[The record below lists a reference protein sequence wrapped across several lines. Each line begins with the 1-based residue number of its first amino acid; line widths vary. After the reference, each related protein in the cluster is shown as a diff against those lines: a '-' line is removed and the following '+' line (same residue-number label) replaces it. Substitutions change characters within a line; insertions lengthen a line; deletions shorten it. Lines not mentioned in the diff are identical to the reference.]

1 MPSHRRLACKLNY
14 FQSIIL
20 LFAVVILIG
29 AALLMLPIS
38 AQERMVTPF
47 HEALFTATSAVCV
60 TGLVVRDTASHW
72 SAFGQAVLMVLIQIG
87 GLGVITVGASFSLL
101 SGRRISLSQR
111 GRMQEA
117 ISAPKVGGIVRLTGF
132 VIRTSLVIEGIGAL
146 CMLPVFCRDFGASG
160 IWKAVFHSVSAFC
173 NAGFDLM
180 GTPDTPFVSLTA
192 YRADTAINLTISALI
207 VVGGIG
213 FLTWDDVRTNRLHFH
228 RYRLQSKVIL
238 TATALLILLPT
249 LYFFCFEFKGSTL
262 RERLLLSLFQSVTP
276 RTAGFNTAD
285 YTSLSS
291 SGRGLTILLMFIGGS
306 PGSTAGGI
314 KTTTAAVL
322 VANAFA
328 VFRRQKSPEM
338 FGRRMEEKA
347 VYDAAAIFTLY
358 LVLSLTGAFVIST
371 VETLPLS
378 ECLFETTSAIATVG
392 LSLGLTPHLGIV
404 SQGILIFLMFIGR
417 VGGLTM
423 IYAALSGSKCSIARL
438 PQERITVG

>member
-1 MPSHRRLACKLNY
+1 MPSHRRLVCKLNY

-20 LFAVVILIG
+20 LFAAVILIG

-38 AQERMVTPF
+38 AQGRTVTPF

-117 ISAPKVGGIVRLTGF
+117 MSAPKVGGIVRLTGF
-132 VIRTSLVIEGIGAL
+132 VIRTSLMIEGIGAL
-146 CMLPVFCRDFGASG
+146 CMLPVFCRDFG
-160 IWKAVFHSVSAFC
+160 
-173 NAGFDLM
+173 DM
-180 GTPDTPFVSLTA
+180 PFVSLTA
-192 YRADTAINLTISALI
+192 YRADPVINLTISALI

-213 FLTWDDVRTNRLHFH
+213 FLTWDDVRTNRLCFH

-249 LYFFCFEFKGSTL
+249 LYFFCFEFKGGTL

-417 VGGLTM
+417 VGGLSM
-423 IYAALSGSKCSIARL
+423 IYAALSGSKSSAARL

>member
-1 MPSHRRLACKLNY
+1 MPSYRRLACKLNY

-20 LFAVVILIG
+20 MFAAVILIG
-29 AALLMLPIS
+29 AALLVLPIS
-38 AQERMVTPF
+38 AQERTVTPF

-117 ISAPKVGGIVRLTGF
+117 MSAPKVGGIVRLTGF
-132 VIRTSLVIEGIGAL
+132 VIRTSLMIEGIGAL
-146 CMLPVFCRDFGASG
+146 CMLPVFCRDFGVSG

-180 GTPDTPFVSLTA
+180 GTHDMPFVSLTA
-192 YRADTAINLTISALI
+192 YRADPVINLTISALI

-213 FLTWDDVRTNRLHFH
+213 FLTWDDVRTNRLRFH

-249 LYFFCFEFKGSTL
+249 LFFFCFEFKGGSL

-285 YTSLSS
+285 YTSLSG

-306 PGSTAGGI
+306 PGS
-314 KTTTAAVL
+314 TAAVL

-358 LVLSLTGAFVIST
+358 LVLSLTGAFVIGT
-371 VETLPLS
+371 VEGLPLS

-423 IYAALSGSKCSIARL
+423 IYAALSGSKSSAARL

>member
-1 MPSHRRLACKLNY
+1 
-14 FQSIIL
+14 
-20 LFAVVILIG
+20 
-29 AALLMLPIS
+29 MLS
-38 AQERMVTPF
+38 
-47 HEALFTATSAVCV
+47 
-60 TGLVVRDTASHW
+60 
-72 SAFGQAVLMVLIQIG
+72 
-87 GLGVITVGASFSLL
+87 
-101 SGRRISLSQR
+101 SLSAAEQSYSD
-111 GRMQEA
+111 G
-117 ISAPKVGGIVRLTGF
+117 
-132 VIRTSLVIEGIGAL
+132 
-146 CMLPVFCRDFGASG
+146 
-160 IWKAVFHSVSAFC
+160 
-173 NAGFDLM
+173 N
-180 GTPDTPFVSLTA
+180 
-192 YRADTAINLTISALI
+192 SALN
-207 VVGGIG
+207 
-213 FLTWDDVRTNRLHFH
+213 FDANA
-228 RYRLQSKVIL
+228 IL
-238 TATALLILLPT
+238 
-249 LYFFCFEFKGSTL
+249 FCFEFKGGTL

-423 IYAALSGSKCSIARL
+423 IYAALSGSKSSAARL

>member
-1 MPSHRRLACKLNY
+1 MPFHRRLACKLNY

-20 LFAVVILIG
+20 MFAAVILIG

-38 AQERMVTPF
+38 AQERTVTPF

-87 GLGVITVGASFSLL
+87 GLGVITVGA
-101 SGRRISLSQR
+101 
-111 GRMQEA
+111 
-117 ISAPKVGGIVRLTGF
+117 
-132 VIRTSLVIEGIGAL
+132 L
-146 CMLPVFCRDFGASG
+146 CMLPVFCRDFGVSG

-180 GTPDTPFVSLTA
+180 GTPDMPFVSLTA
-192 YRADTAINLTISALI
+192 YRADPVINLTISTLI
-207 VVGGIG
+207 VVGGVG
-213 FLTWDDVRTNRLHFH
+213 FLTWDDVRCNRLCFH

-285 YTSLSS
+285 YASLSS

-347 VYDAAAIFTLY
+347 VHDAAAIFTLY

-423 IYAALSGSKCSIARL
+423 IYAALSGSKSSAARL

>member
-1 MPSHRRLACKLNY
+1 M
-14 FQSIIL
+14 
-20 LFAVVILIG
+20 FAAVILIG

-38 AQERMVTPF
+38 AQERTVTPF

-117 ISAPKVGGIVRLTGF
+117 MSAPKVGGIVRLTGF
-132 VIRTSLVIEGIGAL
+132 VIRTSLMIEGIGAL
-146 CMLPVFCRDFGASG
+146 CMLPVFCRDFGVSG

-180 GTPDTPFVSLTA
+180 GTPDMPFVSLTA
-192 YRADTAINLTISALI
+192 YRADPVINLTISALI

-213 FLTWDDVRTNRLHFH
+213 FLTWDDVRTNRLCFH

-238 TATALLILLPT
+238 AATALLILLPT
-249 LYFFCFEFKGSTL
+249 LYFFCFEFKGGTL

-291 SGRGLTILLMFIGGS
+291 SGRGLTILLMFIGGLQS
-306 PGSTAGGI
+306 LAG
-314 KTTTAAVL
+314 AAVL
-322 VANAFA
+322 GEFSTFSMDSVTPLSAGALF
-328 VFRRQKSPEM
+328 
-338 FGRRMEEKA
+338 
-347 VYDAAAIFTLY
+347 Y
-358 LVLSLTGAFVIST
+358 LVIFGAIIAYTCYFWLLLHTRTVVAISYEYVNPVIGVFLGWLLAGEQVDGVIVTACCLTVLSVF
-371 VETLPLS
+371 
-378 ECLFETTSAIATVG
+378 F
-392 LSLGLTPHLGIV
+392 IV
-404 SQGILIFLMFIGR
+404 SRKHG
-417 VGGLTM
+417 
-423 IYAALSGSKCSIARL
+423 
-438 PQERITVG
+438 